1 MADWGQNRLSDEYRR
16 RVRFISM
23 NRHRSPPLS
32 RPLSAKTGRE
42 HMQQHAVHGRQS
54 YSITSSASTSSLSG
68 IWRPSAIRL
77 ARESSDRALRLADIA
92 RVDQAQLHA
101 QRRRHGLDSTKHA
114 ARGARG
120 GIPNYRCSRH
130 VGRDLLEERHLERAG
145 VDVAQDQ
152 VGRTSG
158 VDRRDARELPIQADR
173 ADEGGAADEAQRRLA
188 GKDGVGAGGLA
199 APHARGTRHAGG
211 GRQVCGAG
219 RCQDGRDDA
228 PEPVARSERRLCTV
242 CYRCKEAFLRL
253 GPDCEGF
260 DEVLKATS
268 P

>member
-23 NRHRSPPLS
+23 NQHRSPPLS

-42 HMQQHAVHGRQS
+42 HMKQHAVDGRQS
-54 YSITSSASTSSLSG
+54 YSITSSASSSSLSG

-92 RVDQAQLHA
+92 RVDQAHLRA
-101 QRRRHGLDSTKHA
+101 KSRGHGLDSTKHA

-173 ADEGGAADEAQRRLA
+173 ADEGGAADEAERRLA
-188 GKDGVGAGGLA
+188 GKDGDGAGGLA
-199 APHARGTRHAGG
+199 ARHAGGKRSAGG
-211 GRQVCGAG
+211 GRQASGAV
-219 RCQDGRDDA
+219 QFSNDSD
-228 PEPVARSERRLCTV
+228 
-242 CYRCKEAFLRL
+242 
-253 GPDCEGF
+253 
-260 DEVLKATS
+260 S
-268 P
+268 PP